1 MRIGAGATTSTI
13 CVIELRSMKKAFVPN
28 KEKATGNAI
37 KIFSYL

>member
-1 MRIGAGATTSTI
+1 MRYRVTQH
-13 CVIELRSMKKAFVPN
+13 EKAFVPN